1 MAYEN
6 VRVEREEGGVALVR
20 VHRPDKLNALNDATV
35 AELSRA
41 FAELGDDAE
50 VLAVVLTGAEAKRPA
65 FVAGAD
71 IAEMAEQ
78 SPLEARARSQLGQAL
93 CSRIEHLGKPVIA
106 AVNGFALGGGL
117 ELALA
122 CHLRFAADTA
132 QLGLPEVTLG
142 IIPGFGGTQRLPRL
156 IGLGP
161 ALELIA
167 TGKPVSAQEA
177 YRLGLVN
184 RVFQAGELL
193 DAARK
198 CARTIA
204 GNGPVAVR
212 LALDAAQRG
221 SAMSLDQG
229 LAYETELFGLI
240 ASSEDMHEGLRAF
253 LEKRPPAFRNR

>member
-20 VHRPDKLNALNDATV
+20 VHRPDKLNALNDATIR
-35 AELSRA
+35 ELSEAFSGLQVDADVRA
-41 FAELGDDAE
+41 
-50 VLAVVLTGAEAKRPA
+50 VILTGAEAKRPS

-78 SPLEARARSQLGQAL
+78 TPLEARARSQRGQAL

-132 QLGLPEVTLG
+132 LLGLPEVTLG

-167 TGKPVSAQEA
+167 TGEPVSAQEA

-193 DAARK
+193 EAARK

>member
-35 AELSRA
+35 RELSDA
-41 FAELGDDAE
+41 FGGLQVD
-50 VLAVVLTGAEAKRPA
+50 AVVRAVILTGAEAKRPS

-78 SPLEARARSQLGQAL
+78 TPLEARARSQRGQAL

-132 QLGLPEVTLG
+132 LLGLPEVTLG

-193 DAARK
+193 EAVRK

-212 LALDAAQRG
+212 LALDAVQRG

-240 ASSEDMHEGLRAF
+240 ASTEDMREGLKAF
-253 LEKRPPAFRNR
+253 LEKRPAAFRGQ

>member
-1 MAYEN
+1 M
-6 VRVEREEGGVALVR
+6 
-20 VHRPDKLNALNDATV
+20 
-35 AELSRA
+35 
-41 FAELGDDAE
+41 
-50 VLAVVLTGAEAKRPA
+50 
-65 FVAGAD
+65 
-71 IAEMAEQ
+71 
-78 SPLEARARSQLGQAL
+78 
-93 CSRIEHLGKPVIA
+93 
-106 AVNGFALGGGL
+106 
-117 ELALA
+117 
-122 CHLRFAADTA
+122 
-132 QLGLPEVTLG
+132 
-142 IIPGFGGTQRLPRL
+142 PRL

-177 YRLGLVN
+177 HRLGLVN

-193 DAARK
+193 EAARE

-240 ASSEDMHEGLRAF
+240 ASTEDMHEGLKAF
-253 LEKRPPAFRNR
+253 LEKRPAAFRSQ

>member
-20 VHRPDKLNALNDATV
+20 VHRPDKLNALNDATIR
-35 AELSRA
+35 ELSEA
-41 FAELGDDAE
+41 FGGLQVDAE
-50 VLAVVLTGAEAKRPA
+50 VRAVILTGAEAKRPS

-78 SPLEARARSQLGQAL
+78 TPLEARARSQRGQAL

-132 QLGLPEVTLG
+132 LLGLPEVTLG

-167 TGKPVSAQEA
+167 TGEPVSAQEA

-193 DAARK
+193 EAARK

-240 ASSEDMHEGLRAF
+240 ASTEDMHEGLKAF
-253 LEKRPPAFRNR
+253 LEKRPAAFRSQ

>member
-1 MAYEN
+1 M
-6 VRVEREEGGVALVR
+6 
-20 VHRPDKLNALNDATV
+20 
-35 AELSRA
+35 
-41 FAELGDDAE
+41 
-50 VLAVVLTGAEAKRPA
+50 
-65 FVAGAD
+65 
-71 IAEMAEQ
+71 
-78 SPLEARARSQLGQAL
+78 
-93 CSRIEHLGKPVIA
+93 
-106 AVNGFALGGGL
+106 
-117 ELALA
+117 
-122 CHLRFAADTA
+122 
-132 QLGLPEVTLG
+132 G

-167 TGKPVSAQEA
+167 TGEPVSAQEA

-193 DAARK
+193 EAARK

-204 GNGPVAVR
+204 ANGPVAVR

-240 ASSEDMHEGLRAF
+240 ASTEDMREGLKAF
-253 LEKRPPAFRNR
+253 LEKRPAAFRSQ